1 MFQLTHIFKGCGK
14 TSFIKALA
22 GHLNF
27 DICVLNLAEADLT
40 DLALAKKLSQVPEKS
55 ILLLE
60 DVDAAFTSRSEAT
73 DSNKLQ
79 SPSHLASGII
89 SQNMMNHNRGLTEPL
104 LATEIRMLSTHN
116 SGQIQIH

>member
-1 MFQLTHIFKGCGK
+1 MTILILFIGCGK

-40 DLALAKKLSQVPEKS
+40 DLALAKKLSQVPDKS

-60 DVDAAFTSRSEAT
+60 DVDAAFASRSSSPNT
-73 DSNKLQ
+73 NIDRQQISPRLDSGKSRIFQIYQNESRLQ
-79 SPSHLASGII
+79 YKINNDGSLIFFF
-89 SQNMMNHNRGLTEPL
+89 QV
-104 LATEIRMLSTHN
+104 
-116 SGQIQIH
+116 

>member
-1 MFQLTHIFKGCGK
+1 MTYFAFLGCGK

-60 DVDAAFTSRSEAT
+60 DVDAAFTSRSEVT

-79 SPSHLASGII
+79 PPSHLASGMSDIYV
-89 SQNMMNHNRGLTEPL
+89 PKC
-104 LATEIRMLSTHN
+104 
-116 SGQIQIH
+116 

>member
-1 MFQLTHIFKGCGK
+1 MVLQVWPNFETSLSVVSSGILILTIERQIYLFLGCGK

-27 DICVLNLAEADLT
+27 DICLLNLAEADLT

-60 DVDAAFTSRSEAT
+60 DVDAAFASRNASSHT
-73 DSNKLQ
+73 DSNTHQIAPRLDSGKLIVYQ
-79 SPSHLASGII
+79 KSL
-89 SQNMMNHNRGLTEPL
+89 
-104 LATEIRMLSTHN
+104 
-116 SGQIQIH
+116 

>member
-1 MFQLTHIFKGCGK
+1 MAQFSLGCGK

-27 DICVLNLAEADLT
+27 DICVLNLAEAELT

-73 DSNKLQ
+73 DSSKLH

-89 SQNMMNHNRGLTEPL
+89 
-104 LATEIRMLSTHN
+104 
-116 SGQIQIH
+116 